1 MSMGHLVHKG
11 VVFEWDDDKKA
22 SNPGKHSGV
31 TFEEAWEV
39 FFDPG
44 LRFEDASR
52 GEQNRDAVIGYG
64 EKNRILYVVN
74 VELAD
79 GGFRLISARK
89 AEPDERRRYEEGA

>member
-1 MSMGHLVHKG
+1 MGQIIYKDVL
-11 VVFEWDDDKKA
+11 FEWDDEKKA

-31 TFEEAWEV
+31 TFDEALEV

-52 GEQNRDAVIGYG
+52 GGQARDSVIGYG

-74 VELAD
+74 VELAA

-89 AEPDERRRYEEGA
+89 ADADERRRYEEGA